1 MHVRRPAA
9 RDVPALLACGAL
21 GMSAYQL
28 LLNYGEVSVTAGTAA
43 LLVSTGP
50 IFVALLAAV
59 FLGERVSARARAG
72 TLVAFSGALV
82 IALGQGGGVTLSGGA
97 VLVLAAAA
105 SQAAF
110 FVVQKPLLARYTAFE
125 VTAYAMWAGTVL
137 LLPFGAGVPG
147 AVLDAGWEPLAA
159 VALLGV
165 GASAVGFIA
174 WAFAL
179 ARLPVST
186 ASSTLYSVPV
196 VAILVA
202 LLWLGELPSA
212 ASVIGGAIALA
223 GVVLATSA
231 NADRDRARGA
241 GRRER
246 QRVAARAKLA
256 ATHPAAD
263 RERVGARLGG
273 DRPVVAGPREPRTAN
288 FTFVPAGTENVSFE
302 PASLS
307 ACSRAGGGVLTGGVT
322 VTGGGAGVG
331 SGGASGVAT
340 GVGSGLGVPSG
351 RRRRGRVGVG
361 LGVGVGVGSAASA
374 AAAFA
379 ARS

>member
-1 MHVRRPAA
+1 MSRAWLAVALTVVLWASAFAAIRAALEGFTAMELSVLRLVVASLALAVVAPWFGLRRPAV
-9 RDVPALLACGAL
+9 RDLLPLLACGAL

-59 FLGERVSARARAG
+59 FLRERVSARARLG
-72 TLVAFSGALV
+72 IGVAFAGALV

-97 VLVLAAAA
+97 VLVLAAAV

-125 VTAYAMWAGTVL
+125 VTAYAMWLGTVL

-147 AVLDAGWEPLAA
+147 AVADAGLEPLVA

-186 ASSTLYSVPV
+186 ASSALYSVPV

-202 LLWLGELPSA
+202 LVWLGELPSA
-212 ASVIGGAIALA
+212 ASVIGGALALA
-223 GVVLATSA
+223 GVALATVSP
-231 NADRDRARGA
+231 
-241 GRRER
+241 
-246 QRVAARAKLA
+246 QRTRM
-256 ATHPAAD
+256 D
-263 RERVGARLGG
+263 SERVPPG
-273 DRPVVAGPREPRTAN
+273 D
-288 FTFVPAGTENVSFE
+288 VSV
-302 PASLS
+302 S
-307 ACSRAGGGVLTGGVT
+307 V
-322 VTGGGAGVG
+322 
-331 SGGASGVAT
+331 
-340 GVGSGLGVPSG
+340 
-351 RRRRGRVGVG
+351 
-361 LGVGVGVGSAASA
+361 
-374 AAAFA
+374 
-379 ARS
+379 

>member
-1 MHVRRPAA
+1 MCFTVGGPIVVGMSRAWLAVALTVVLWASAFAAIRAALEEFTAIELSVLRLVVASLALAVVAPWFGLRRPAVH
-9 RDVPALLACGAL
+9 DLLPLVACGAL

-59 FLGERVSARARAG
+59 FLRERVSTRARLG
-72 TLVAFSGALV
+72 IGVAFAGAMV
-82 IALGQGGGVTLSGGA
+82 IALGEGGGVTFSSGA
-97 VLVLAAAA
+97 LLVLAAAV

-125 VTAYAMWAGTVL
+125 VTAYAMWLGTVL

-147 AVLDAGWEPLAA
+147 AVADAGLEPLVA

-186 ASSTLYSVPV
+186 ASSALYSVPV

-202 LLWLGELPSA
+202 LVWLGELPSA

-223 GVVLATSA
+223 GVAIATFRS
-231 NADRDRARGA
+231 
-241 GRRER
+241 
-246 QRVAARAKLA
+246 QRTRMV
-256 ATHPAAD
+256 T
-263 RERVGARLGG
+263 ERVPPG
-273 DRPVVAGPREPRTAN
+273 D
-288 FTFVPAGTENVSFE
+288 VSV
-302 PASLS
+302 S
-307 ACSRAGGGVLTGGVT
+307 V
-322 VTGGGAGVG
+322 
-331 SGGASGVAT
+331 
-340 GVGSGLGVPSG
+340 
-351 RRRRGRVGVG
+351 
-361 LGVGVGVGSAASA
+361 
-374 AAAFA
+374 
-379 ARS
+379 